1 MTGTC
6 ESQNAEK
13 QEGGQMSRTKTA
25 SRKKS
30 SPEQKVQPE
39 NSAASSTA
47 SSKKNDSEKSHD
59 SKSKNSSFSRGAF
72 GYDSLAKQTLELW
85 REQLAHFL
93 NNPDAMKEVSKQA
106 DSAASLLSPQIAQ
119 MFSPLFSG
127 GMDLWLMMLEQLG
140 KAANMNVPTGNTGAG
155 SAGGNDTFKT
165 KTPFQSGAANRPSAA
180 SALSGAS
187 TYAVAQLASR
197 IADLEKRFAEF
208 ENAGKSPA
216 KKPAAKKKPAAGPLE
231 ALKGATAKSAKRKR

>member
-1 MTGTC
+1 
-6 ESQNAEK
+6 
-13 QEGGQMSRTKTA
+13 MSRTKTA

-30 SPEQKVQPE
+30 SPEQKAPQE
-39 NSAASSTA
+39 NPAAT
-47 SSKKNDSEKSHD
+47 SKKNDSEKSHD
-59 SKSKNSSFSRGAF
+59 SKSKNSGFSSSAF
-72 GYDSLAKQTLELW
+72 GYDSLAKQTLDLW

-93 NNPDAMKEVSKQA
+93 NNPDAMKDASKQT
-106 DSAASLLSPQIAQ
+106 DSAASLLSPQISQ

-140 KAANMNVPTGNTGAG
+140 KAANMNTPTSNTGAGSTGTG

-165 KTPFQSGAANRPSAA
+165 KTAYQGGAANRSSAA

-208 ENAGKSPA
+208 ESAGKPSS
-216 KKPAAKKKPAAGPLE
+216 KKPAAKKKAPAAALA
-231 ALKGATAKSAKRKR
+231 ALKGAAAKSTKRKR

>member
-1 MTGTC
+1 
-6 ESQNAEK
+6 
-13 QEGGQMSRTKTA
+13 MSRTKTA

-30 SPEQKVQPE
+30 SPEQKAQQE
-39 NSAASSTA
+39 NTTA
-47 SSKKNDSEKSHD
+47 GFKKNDSEKSHD
-59 SKSKNSSFSRGAF
+59 SKSKSSTFNPSSFTGGAF
-72 GYDSLAKQTLELW
+72 GYDSLAKQTLDLW
-85 REQLAHFL
+85 RDQLAHFL
-93 NNPDAMKEVSKQA
+93 NNPDAMKDASKQT
-106 DSAASLLSPQIAQ
+106 DAAATLLSPQISQ

-140 KAANMNVPTGNTGAG
+140 KAANMNTPTSSTGAG

-165 KTPFQSGAANRPSAA
+165 KTPFQSGAPNRSAAA

-208 ENAGKSPA
+208 ESAGKSSA
-216 KKPAAKKKPAAGPLE
+216 KKPAAKKKTAAG
-231 ALKGATAKSAKRKR
+231 AIANLKGAAAKTTRRKR